1 VDDLQARIAARLDEA
16 LDAQARGG
24 FLTVADRGLGLFDE
38 NGSDGTCLLSVA
50 DVARI
55 AAQEA
60 QGSRADQAQ
69 PAEMAAERRTR

>member
-1 VDDLQARIAARLDEA
+1 METLEQRIAARLHDA

-24 FLTVADRGLGLFDE
+24 FLAVTDRGLGLFDDS
-38 NGSDGTCLLSVA
+38 GADGTCVLTVE

-60 QGSRADQAQ
+60 RD
-69 PAEMAAERRTR
+69 R